1 MKSSDPKAL
10 WSKINWKGE
19 CKEDVTDESPDI
31 EDLAKQFKSKD
42 SDSADHFLDIDYGDT
57 TVPELD
63 GDVKIEEIDN
73 AESIISKH
81 VA

>member
-19 CKEDVTDESPDI
+19 CKGD
-31 EDLAKQFKSKD
+31 
-42 SDSADHFLDIDYGDT
+42 DHFLDIDYGDT